1 MHFPVG
7 FGGRCP
13 TGHYCP
19 KGSTLPIECPAGSYQ
34 DKEGQTNCKPCP
46 AGFFC
51 LAKASTY
58 NDTICPSGR
67 YCPVNTSVPIL
78 CQEGTFNNLTGQT
91 EESNCVLC
99 TAGKYCQGSGLSKP
113 TADCY
118 GGWYCVNG
126 STKPTPDGGKHL
138 NPKVR
143 CTDFVTSWKRAGVF
157 IKFTNELIVS
167 HLHSARCPV
176 GHYCPNGSALPI
188 SCDPG
193 KYCQREELSEP
204 EYYCAAGYYCTSGAR
219 QARPTDG
226 DTGDICPNGTYC
238 PLGSAAP
245 KNCPIGT
252 FLNSTG
258 NMYVLQ
264 TILDKHWF
272 SHRENKNFSS
282 LLS

>member
-34 DKEGQTNCKPCP
+34 DKEGQTNCKLCP
-46 AGFFC
+46 AGYFC

-126 STKPTPDGGKHL
+126 STKPTPDL
-138 NPKVR
+138 D
-143 CTDFVTSWKRAGVF
+143 C
-157 IKFTNELIVS
+157 I
-167 HLHSARCPV
+167 
-176 GHYCPNGSALPI
+176 
-188 SCDPG
+188 
-193 KYCQREELSEP
+193 RERLKLREQSF
-204 EYYCAAGYYCTSGAR
+204 
-219 QARPTDG
+219 
-226 DTGDICPNGTYC
+226 
-238 PLGSAAP
+238 
-245 KNCPIGT
+245 
-252 FLNSTG
+252 FL
-258 NMYVLQ
+258 VEV
-264 TILDKHWF
+264 
-272 SHRENKNFSS
+272 HRETPETRESRLVS
-282 LLS
+282 EIRETA